1 MKRITKESVI
11 AMHRLLIEQYG
22 GLDGIRDENLLES
35 ECLMPY
41 QTFGGEELFPT
52 PYDNASRFL
61 FGFATNQIFFDGNKR
76 IAVNTMLVC
85 LQLYGIIVQ
94 YSDEELIQMGLD
106 VANGIMKEDE
116 VIKSL
121 KRHTIRLI

>member
-1 MKRITKESVI
+1 
-11 AMHRLLIEQYG
+11 
-22 GLDGIRDENLLES
+22 
-35 ECLMPY
+35 
-41 QTFGGEELFPT
+41 
-52 PYDNASRFL
+52 
-61 FGFATNQIFFDGNKR
+61 
-76 IAVNTMLVC
+76 MLVC